1 MLAALFAEI
10 CLRPQALAT
19 QIRHLLKC
27 RSLKGMSASAQGMVF
42 CSVQD
47 IFHVRIRIPCTQ
59 LEMSL
64 AENRP
69 HAPCP
74 RQTVFGL
81 AEHSMFTA
89 TLFSGS

>member
-1 MLAALFAEI
+1 MLTALFDEI

-27 RSLKGMSASAQGMVF
+27 SSLMGMSASAQGMAF

-47 IFHVRIRIPCTQ
+47 IFIPCTQ
-59 LEMSL
+59 LEMPL

-69 HAPCP
+69 KHHVPGKP
-74 RQTVFGL
+74 SFGL
-81 AEHSMFTA
+81 AGHSAFTA
-89 TLFSGS
+89 TVFCDA